1 LQVLEKGLWVGGV
14 IELANQDTEHA
25 HEAKG
30 LERLIGL
37 TDDVFA
43 FAITV
48 LVLDLV
54 APSILGPETNASLTQ
69 GLQKESSLFLNY
81 FVSFWVIGILWLGHH
96 RIFRYIR
103 SSDSGLLIL
112 NLVFLFFVVLVPF
125 STRILDAYTHV
136 PLSSILFALI
146 LTGAS
151 LMTAL
156 IWRYASNRSRHL
168 MSEGTSP
175 LLVRWLWV
183 HSLVAPAIF
192 CLSMA
197 LALVNTYAPIVSWL
211 AIFPVLMLVDRHYRK
226 RMPQSI

>member
-1 LQVLEKGLWVGGV
+1 VLE
-14 IELANQDTEHA
+14 LAVQDTEDEH
-25 HEAKG
+25 HTKG

-54 APSILGPETNASLTQ
+54 APSILGPQTDSSLAQ
-69 GLQKESSLFLNY
+69 GLQNESPLFLNY

-103 SSDSGLLIL
+103 SSDSGLLFL
-112 NLVFLFFVVLVPF
+112 NLSFLFFVVLVPF

-156 IWRYASNRSRHL
+156 TWRYASGRRRHL
-168 MSEGTSP
+168 LSEGVSP
-175 LLVRWLWV
+175 LLTRWLWV

-197 LALVNTYAPIVSWL
+197 LALVSSYAPIVSWL
-211 AIFPVLMLVDRHYRK
+211 AIFPALFVVDRHYMK
-226 RMPQSI
+226 KMPSSP

>member
-1 LQVLEKGLWVGGV
+1 MATQGGSETGDV
-14 IELANQDTEHA
+14 PELAGQATENDHQT
-25 HEAKG
+25 KG

-54 APSILGPETNASLTQ
+54 APSILGPETNASLAQ
-69 GLQKESSLFLNY
+69 GLQNESSLFLNF

-103 SSDSGLLIL
+103 SSDSQLLFQ
-112 NLVFLFFVVLVPF
+112 NLIFLFFVVLVPF

-156 IWRYASNRSRHL
+156 IWRYASSRNRHL
-168 MSEGTSP
+168 VGETTSP
-175 LLVRWLWV
+175 LLRRWLWV

-211 AIFPVLMLVDRHYRK
+211 AIFPVLMFVDRHYRK
-226 RMPQSI
+226 KMPQST